1 MLSKQANKH
10 LLFPLRDLSG
20 KCDIAVYG
28 VLVPAHV
35 ELRQAEETD
44 VEQNNSTNTFE
55 ITTKMGAI
63 KEKYGML

>member
-1 MLSKQANKH
+1 MLSKQDNKH

-20 KCDIAVYG
+20 KCDTAVYG

-44 VEQNNSTNTFE
+44 IEQNNSTNTF
-55 ITTKMGAI
+55 
-63 KEKYGML
+63 